1 MPQWDSSRFA
11 QLEER
16 ALATLAG
23 RRTLLEVPVYI
34 FPYSPALEL
43 RCLKECTELTLR
55 LRAKGYAADVHS
67 LAQWFVDAVEWLG
80 ALQPEGI
87 KQENEDRELVGEHL
101 KREVPKLL
109 SERMQMEL
117 SDKGPDYCAILVRAG
132 ALFPFAH
139 VSNLLSA
146 VGPKIQ
152 STVVIA
158 YPGNREGP
166 ELRFLNETRHSYYRA
181 EIV

>member
-1 MPQWDSSRFA
+1 MPHWDSSRFT
-11 QLEER
+11 QLENR
-16 ALATLAG
+16 VLATLGG
-23 RRTLLEVPVYI
+23 RRTLLEVPIYI

-43 RCLKECTELTLR
+43 RCLRECNELALR
-55 LRAKGYAADVHS
+55 LRAKGYTAEVHS

-80 ALQPEGI
+80 ALEPEGI
-87 KQENEDRELVGEHL
+87 QQEIEDRNQVGEHL

-109 SERMQMEL
+109 SERMQKEL
-117 SDKGPDYCAILVRAG
+117 GSKDSQHCAILVRVG

-139 VSNLLSA
+139 ISNLLSV
-146 VGPKIQ
+146 VGPSIQ
-152 STVVIA
+152 CTVVIA